1 MRSLIRALA
10 GIGVASDQTPAEQR
24 RIRTVN
30 VVALFAFSATGF
42 LSILFLPSRPAS
54 VSLWEWSALLVFY
67 LSGYIATLVLN
78 RLGRHD
84 LAVVVLLTAGLVNMV
99 GASLTVGFQAGPAVF
114 LVTAAIG
121 AILVTRA
128 EQRATRW
135 LFVTLTA
142 LAYTILVVVDAPII
156 ESIAGTW
163 FESVLVAVSYVVMIG
178 FVVTVV
184 WYQRNL
190 ADRAEDALSEANE
203 RSERLLLNILPSDI
217 AERLK
222 TGESPIA
229 DRKPAVTVLFADIVG
244 STPISEELSANDLVA
259 TLDGLF
265 SSFDDIANQYG
276 LEKIKTVGDN
286 YFAVAG
292 LPSDNESHVQS
303 AAEAALAM
311 RDELVHHYFPGIGQ
325 VHMRFGL
332 HTGPVVAGVIG
343 KRKFSYD
350 VWGDTVNTAS
360 RMESTSEKDMIQVSQ
375 QVYNHLKGQ
384 YDLESRGNVSAKGK
398 GNLATYELISRRTPP
413 DSQPDSSR
421 P

>member
-1 MRSLIRALA
+1 VI
-10 GIGVASDQTPAEQR
+10 
-24 RIRTVN
+24 
-30 VVALFAFSATGF
+30 
-42 LSILFLPSRPAS
+42 
-54 VSLWEWSALLVFY
+54 
-67 LSGYIATLVLN
+67 
-78 RLGRHD
+78 
-84 LAVVVLLTAGLVNMV
+84 VLLAAGLVNMV
-99 GASLTVGFQAGPAVF
+99 GASLTVGFEAGPAVF

-121 AILVTRA
+121 AVLVTRA
-128 EQRATRW
+128 EQRVTRW
-135 LFVTLTA
+135 LFVTLAA
-142 LAYTILVVVDAPII
+142 LAYTILVVVDPPVI

-163 FESVLVAVSYVVMIG
+163 FESLLVAVSYVSMIT

-184 WYQRNL
+184 WYQRRL
-190 ADRAEDALSEANE
+190 ADSAEDALTEANE

-229 DRKPAVTVLFADIVG
+229 DRKPEVTVLFADIVG
-244 STPISEELSANDLVA
+244 STPITERLSANDLVA

-265 SSFDDIANQYG
+265 SSFDDITNQYG

-292 LPSDNESHVQS
+292 LPSNSESHVQS
-303 AAEAALAM
+303 AAETALAM
-311 RDELVHHYFPGIGQ
+311 RDELIHHHFPGIGQ

-332 HTGPVVAGVIG
+332 HTGPVIAGVIG
-343 KRKFSYD
+343 KHKFSYD

-384 YDLESRGNVSAKGK
+384 YDLRSRGNITVKGK
-398 GNLATYELISRRTPP
+398 GDLPTYELVSRRT
-413 DSQPDSSR
+413 QPDS
-421 P
+421 